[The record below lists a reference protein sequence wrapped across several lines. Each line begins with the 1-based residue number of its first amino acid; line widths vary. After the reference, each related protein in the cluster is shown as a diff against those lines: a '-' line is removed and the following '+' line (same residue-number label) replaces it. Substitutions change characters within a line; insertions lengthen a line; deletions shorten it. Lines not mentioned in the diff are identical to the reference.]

1 MMTQTPTATTTSILK
16 IPTPLDVA
24 GLRAAR
30 LAPIVNE
37 QVRLITHAMAQGE
50 ETCPA
55 IDGYLSIADELRAR
69 MHEAGWAL
77 GTTNGRNET
86 FFTWSPLPA
95 SDERRVAAEADGV
108 LALAGQLREAF
119 DTNDRDWR
127 AVARAAVDLLTSR
140 GS

>member
-1 MMTQTPTATTTSILK
+1 MIQTPTPTPIQILK

-24 GLRAAR
+24 GLRAAK

-37 QVRLITHAMAQGE
+37 QVRLITHAMSLGE

-55 IDGYLSIADELRAR
+55 IDGYSAIAEEMRAR

-108 LALAGQLREAF
+108 LALAHQLRGAYEA
-119 DTNDRDWR
+119 NDKDWR
-127 AVARAAVDLLTSR
+127 AVARTAVDLLTSR
-140 GS
+140 GL

>member
-1 MMTQTPTATTTSILK
+1 MRIMTSTPILK

-24 GLRAAR
+24 GLRSAR

-37 QVRLITHAMAQGE
+37 QVRLVTHAMSQGE

-55 IDGYLSIADELRAR
+55 IDGYSAIADELRAR

-86 FFTWSPLPA
+86 ILTWSPLPA
-95 SDERRVAAEADGV
+95 SDDRRVAAEADGV
-108 LALAGQLREAF
+108 LALAHQLRGAYEA
-119 DTNDRDWR
+119 NDKDWR

-140 GS
+140 DRKSVV

>member
-1 MMTQTPTATTTSILK
+1 MTSTPILK

-50 ETCPA
+50 ETCPV
-55 IDGYLSIADELRAR
+55 IDGFSSIMNELRER
-69 MHEAGWAL
+69 MHDAGWAL
-77 GTTNGRNET
+77 GHTNGRNET
-86 FFTWSPLPA
+86 VLTWSPLPA
-95 SDERRVAAEADGV
+95 SDERRVAAEVDGV
-108 LALAGQLREAF
+108 LALAKQLREAF
-119 DTNDRDWR
+119 DANDRDWR

>member
-1 MMTQTPTATTTSILK
+1 MRIMTSTPILK

-24 GLRAAR
+24 GLRSAR

-37 QVRLITHAMAQGE
+37 QVRLVTHAMSQGE

-55 IDGYLSIADELRAR
+55 IDGYSAIADELRAR

-86 FFTWSPLPA
+86 ILTWSPLPA
-95 SDERRVAAEADGV
+95 SDDRRVAAEADGV
-108 LALAGQLREAF
+108 LALAHQLRGAYEA
-119 DTNDRDWR
+119 NDKDWR
-127 AVARAAVDLLTSR
+127 AVARTAVDLLTSR
-140 GS
+140 GL

>member
-1 MMTQTPTATTTSILK
+1 MTQTPTTTSILK

-37 QVRLITHAMAQGE
+37 QVRLVTQAMANGE

-55 IDGYLSIADELRAR
+55 IDGYSSIVEEMRRR

-77 GTTNGRNET
+77 GILDGRDAT
-86 FFTWSPLPA
+86 ILSWSPLPA

-108 LALAGQLREAF
+108 LALAHQLREAF
-119 DTNDRDWR
+119 DANDRDWR

>member
-1 MMTQTPTATTTSILK
+1 MRTMTSTPILK

-24 GLRAAR
+24 GLRSAR

-37 QVRLITHAMAQGE
+37 QVRLVTHAMSQGE

-55 IDGYLSIADELRAR
+55 IDGYSAIADELRAR

-86 FFTWSPLPA
+86 ILTWSPLPA
-95 SDERRVAAEADGV
+95 SDDRRVAAEADGV
-108 LALAGQLREAF
+108 LALAHQLRGAYEA
-119 DTNDRDWR
+119 NDKDWR
-127 AVARAAVDLLTSR
+127 AVARTAVDLLTSR
-140 GS
+140 GL

>member
-1 MMTQTPTATTTSILK
+1 MRIMTSTPILK

-24 GLRAAR
+24 GLRSAR

-37 QVRLITHAMAQGE
+37 QVRLVTHAMSQGE

-55 IDGYLSIADELRAR
+55 IDGYSAIADELRAR

-86 FFTWSPLPA
+86 ILTWSPLPA
-95 SDERRVAAEADGV
+95 SDDRRVAAEADGV
-108 LALAGQLREAF
+108 LALAHQLRGAYEA
-119 DTNDRDWR
+119 NDKDWR

-140 GS
+140 GL

>member
-1 MMTQTPTATTTSILK
+1 MIQTPTPTPIQILK

-24 GLRAAR
+24 GLRAAK

-37 QVRLITHAMAQGE
+37 QVRLITHAMSLGE
-50 ETCPA
+50 ETCPT
-55 IDGYLSIADELRAR
+55 IDGYSSIGEEMRRR

-77 GTTNGRNET
+77 GILDGRDAT
-86 FFTWSPLPA
+86 ILSWSPLPA
-95 SDERRVAAEADGV
+95 SDERRVAAEADGI

-119 DTNDRDWR
+119 DANNRDWR

-140 GS
+140 ST